1 MKWLR
6 PLLFAALVAIAT
18 PAAAVI
24 SFIAMRDANLTIPQD
39 TVSVV
44 TINAFS
50 AARTLT
56 IPNPGQTSIGQSGP
70 TTYYQNALSIYDAVQ
85 GITASNTLTI
95 QAASGT
101 INGSATLVVT
111 VTGATVNLIPTSG
124 SNWQATVLSASGATI
139 TPTTCT
145 NQFVR
150 AIASSGAATCATV
163 GTSDLAASLSLVT
176 PNINVAT
183 ATSVNGVGLTGSGT
197 ITSTA
202 STSIGAGQ
210 YLAVPGATAATAGNI
225 GQIISSSVVSG
236 SAVSLTSGASA
247 NITSISLTAGEW
259 DVTATGYL
267 LLNASTNLNT
277 FRISA
282 SQTTAVLDPTV
293 GSIAN
298 YVPSSAGTV
307 IGTGSGD
314 LTLGIQ
320 PLRVSFSG
328 TTSVFLVAQSIFT
341 VSTASAYGIIRAT
354 RVH

>member
-6 PLLFAALVAIAT
+6 PLLLAALVAIAT

-70 TTYYQNALSIYDAVQ
+70 ATYYQNALSIYDAAQ

-111 VTGATVNLIPTSG
+111 VTGATINLIPTSG

-163 GTSDLAASLSLVT
+163 NATNDVTAGILAPANGGTGVANSFNTTVT
-176 PNINVAT
+176 SA
-183 ATSVNGVGLTGSGT
+183 
-197 ITSTA
+197 
-202 STSIGAGQ
+202 TSIGAGQ
-210 YLAVPGATAATAGNI
+210 YLGVAAATAATAGNI
-225 GQIISSSVVSG
+225 GQLISATVVAG
-236 SAVSLTSGASA
+236 SAVSLTTNTAA
-247 NITSISLTAGEW
+247 TVTSVSLTAGEW
-259 DVTATGYL
+259 DV
-267 LLNASTNLNT
+267 
-277 FRISA
+277 SA
-282 SQTTAVLDPTV
+282 SVHYTIGGTTTV
-293 GSIAN
+293 GELDCSTSLTTN
-298 YVPSSAGTV
+298 VFDTTV
-307 IGTGSGD
+307 GITGAQVFGSPQAIVINPTD
-314 LTLGIQ
+314 PAIVC
-320 PLRVSFSG
+320 PVRRVSFGS
-328 TTSVFLVAQSIFT
+328 TTSVFLIAFSTFG
-341 VSTASAYGIIRAT
+341 VSTNAAYGFIRAT

>member
-6 PLLFAALVAIAT
+6 PLLLAALVAIAT

-24 SFIAMRDANLTIPQD
+24 SFTAMRDANLTIPQD

-70 TTYYQNALSIYDAVQ
+70 TTYYQNALSIYDAAQ

-150 AIASSGAATCATV
+150 AIAASGAATCATV

-202 STSIGAGQ
+202 STSIGRGQ
-210 YLAVPGATAATAGNI
+210 YLGTNDATVATAGNV
-225 GQIISSSVVSG
+225 GELISSTIASG
-236 SAVSLTSGASA
+236 SAVSLSNNSPA
-247 NITSISLTAGEW
+247 NLTSISVTAGDW
-259 DVTATGYL
+259 DVSCNLIFVDTGTTVVSYL
-267 LLNASTNLNT
+267 L
-277 FRISA
+277 
-282 SQTTAVLDPTV
+282 
-293 GSIAN
+293 GSI
-298 YVPSSAGTV
+298 STTTGTV
-307 IGTGSGD
+307 STTPGQYTVYPISTAGAAN
-314 LTLGIQ
+314 TLI
-320 PLRVSFSG
+320 
-328 TTSVFLVAQSIFT
+328 TSVGMWIGPLDAALSAPTTYFCVAQGGFT
-341 VSTASAYGIIRAT
+341 VSTLTVYGILRAR